1 MYVIE
6 CEGKQFDDRFVMQ
19 KRLDSSYDFFE
30 WPRGRFEEA
39 IVLTKEEAESIIADQ
54 GFGRLRELDEG
65 KLK

>member
-6 CEGKQFDDRFVMQ
+6 CGGKQFDDRFVMQ

-39 IVLTKEEAESIIADQ
+39 IVLTKEEAESIIEDQ

>member
-6 CEGKQFDDRFVMQ
+6 CEGKQFNDRFVMQ
-19 KRLDSSYDFFE
+19 KRLDPSYDFFE
-30 WPRGRFEEA
+30 WPRGLFEEA
-39 IVLTKEEAESIIADQ
+39 IVLTKEEAESIIENQ